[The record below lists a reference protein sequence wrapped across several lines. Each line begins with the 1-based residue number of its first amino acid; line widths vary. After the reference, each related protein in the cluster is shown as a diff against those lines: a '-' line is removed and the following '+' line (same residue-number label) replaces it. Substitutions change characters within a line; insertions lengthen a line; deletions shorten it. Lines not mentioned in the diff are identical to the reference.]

1 MGTLSI
7 NFLGTSFT
15 IQANEDSEY
24 LTKLLGYYKR
34 IAEQI
39 KESGILKNPTQIAIM
54 TGLMLCDELYKE
66 KSKKLIQAN
75 GQEYYETEDDAEAE
89 RRTLEMIEKISAV
102 IDNDETAEEEN
113 SDDENLY

>member
-7 NFLGTSFT
+7 NLLGTSFA
-15 IQANEDSEY
+15 IQANEDTEY
-24 LTKLLGYYKR
+24 LTKLLGYYER

-39 KESGILKNPTQIAIM
+39 KSSGILKNPTQISIM

-66 KSKKLIQAN
+66 KSKKLIQSN
-75 GQEYYETEDDAEAE
+75 GQEYYETEDDVEAE

-102 IDNDETAEEEN
+102 IDNQEDSETE
-113 SDDENLY
+113 